1 MGAKMKA
8 PVILRQVEVCPFCGM
23 WDPFRKG
30 RAGKSFVERRTGLCR
45 IYGECKACR
54 KALVVQYV
62 PPEVKND
69 EIETAAP
76 QENRFFKKISPNGG
90 IKSA

>member
-8 PVILRQVEVCPFCGM
+8 PVIRRQVEVCPFCGT
-23 WDPFRKG
+23 WDPFRKANG
-30 RAGKSFVERRTGLCR
+30 RSTIDHRTGLRR

-62 PPEVKND
+62 PPEVEND
-69 EIETAAP
+69 EIEMAAH
-76 QENRFFKKISPNGG
+76 QENRFFQKVFPNGE